1 LKDKALQIISQPL
14 IISLILTFVLI
25 YFLPDF
31 FTKHQVTH
39 LTSQFYDRHNTTYF
53 EDLNGDLKSEK
64 ILYYENVLGKASFE
78 IHDADGYLI
87 DQWNFT
93 SSHASKNWELWFFD
107 ANNNGFKEIYMI
119 TKRNDS
125 VLLNIEE
132 PFSKDPFSKKDI
144 LIEELKNTDE
154 EIFFSTFIY
163 GVSDS
168 DNNRS
173 KEVFISLN
181 TGFHGDPRNA
191 YKYDFHTNKI
201 SKSPHLTNQ
210 SFINDV
216 IDLDNDGIKEVL
228 LNNYAAGNELD
239 TSFTHR
245 SDYHSWL
252 MVLNDKL
259 QFEFDPIEIKNP
271 FSAIHSMPLRNH
283 EGAYDILTRINSK
296 NAIEEPSKL
305 VLFSNKGELIK
316 EKELEPG
323 TFFIFAKES
332 KNEFVLFNRKSGQ
345 IQLFNNQF
353 SELLNFSVPPNGFLY
368 SLDIDE
374 DAYKEWVY
382 IHDDLTSVT
391 IFEEDFQNQVSFNVP
406 SKSTAGLVPA
416 IKYSSEKVK
425 ELFFREGNNYHLY
438 SYSSNPWFYLKYV
451 SYGAIFLLIFGFVWL
466 MRKGMQ
472 LKLEKQR
479 AIEDQISEL
488 QIKTINNQIDPHFV
502 FNAINTISEM
512 TLLDNKIEADDFI
525 CKFSDFMRGSLNH
538 SDKIITSLE
547 EEIEFVENF
556 IQLQKIRYSNRFDYS
571 ITIDQD
577 VNLGINV
584 PKHLIFSYVENAIK
598 HGLSRSKEQGLLQIQ
613 ASIQNSKLLLIIED
627 NGPGIGAGDTPRRD
641 STGNGLRI
649 MDEMFDLFYKLYK
662 KKIQSKVIELFDQD
676 KNKIGFK
683 VELLISK

>member
-1 LKDKALQIISQPL
+1 LKDKVLQIISQPL

-78 IHDADGYLI
+78 IHDALGYLI

-201 SKSPHLTNQ
+201 SKS
-210 SFINDV
+210 
-216 IDLDNDGIKEVL
+216 
-228 LNNYAAGNELD
+228 NELD

-391 IFEEDFQNQVSFNVP
+391 IFEEDFLLKVQQV
-406 SKSTAGLVPA
+406 
-416 IKYSSEKVK
+416 
-425 ELFFREGNNYHLY
+425 
-438 SYSSNPWFYLKYV
+438 
-451 SYGAIFLLIFGFVWL
+451 
-466 MRKGMQ
+466 
-472 LKLEKQR
+472 
-479 AIEDQISEL
+479 
-488 QIKTINNQIDPHFV
+488 
-502 FNAINTISEM
+502 
-512 TLLDNKIEADDFI
+512 
-525 CKFSDFMRGSLNH
+525 
-538 SDKIITSLE
+538 
-547 EEIEFVENF
+547 
-556 IQLQKIRYSNRFDYS
+556 
-571 ITIDQD
+571 
-577 VNLGINV
+577 
-584 PKHLIFSYVENAIK
+584 
-598 HGLSRSKEQGLLQIQ
+598 
-613 ASIQNSKLLLIIED
+613 
-627 NGPGIGAGDTPRRD
+627 
-641 STGNGLRI
+641 
-649 MDEMFDLFYKLYK
+649 
-662 KKIQSKVIELFDQD
+662 
-676 KNKIGFK
+676 
-683 VELLISK
+683 